1 MVSQKFLL
9 EWNGYKIK
17 IRHTKNIFF
26 STGKL
31 NHDTNKLTLIDSKP
45 DKSTYMV
52 NFFACNKNVKNPP
65 LFFESVHKLVNYK
78 HFKMEPIN
86 NVINVSN
93 VYMASIDLKNPIFS
107 VNSQRSSKIS
117 WVENLFQFTSIPNG
131 YMDLL
136 WEYFLKYQKYLM
148 DIWEAKVS
156 QLSCICRL
164 FISPRRHI
172 SILSC

>member
-1 MVSQKFLL
+1 MAIKLKFVIQK
-9 EWNGYKIK
+9 
-17 IRHTKNIFF
+17 IFF
-26 STGKL
+26 SRLENLTI
-31 NHDTNKLTLIDSKP
+31 DTNKLTLIDSKP

-117 WVENLFQFTSIPNG
+117 WVENLFQFTSMPNG
-131 YMDLL
+131 YMNLL